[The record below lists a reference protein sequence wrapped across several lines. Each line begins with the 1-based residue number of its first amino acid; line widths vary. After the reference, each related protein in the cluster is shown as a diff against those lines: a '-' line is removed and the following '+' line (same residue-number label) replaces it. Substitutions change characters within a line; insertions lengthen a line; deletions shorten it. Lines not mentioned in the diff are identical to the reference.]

1 MTTPTI
7 EHYHY
12 FFNTPVEEH
21 LRRQAGKDI
30 EREVLGLFQRAAA
43 QVPAYGEFLRKNAI
57 RPVQVTSLA
66 AFAQLPLQTKIDYM
80 RVYPLAQRCYGGT
93 IGGTEIVAVSSG
105 STGEPM
111 FWPRTVAHEMDIAY
125 RFEQVLKQQF
135 ECDRKTTLA
144 VICFTLGNWVGGVFT
159 LSCCRLLAQ
168 KGLRLTIATPGN
180 NVAEI
185 MRVLNTL
192 GGQFEQTVLFGYP
205 PFLKTVLDA
214 GSAAGFQWG
223 RYNIKMVFAGEVFS
237 EEWRTL
243 ITERLQQ
250 DDAMLTTATLYGTA
264 DGGVLGNETPFSIVI
279 RRYLA
284 EHPGV
289 ARELFGESRLPT
301 LVQYDPLS
309 RYFEVFNDTLVVT
322 GEAGVPLVRYHIADK
337 GGIIPFD
344 EMMQR
349 LRDHGFDAQRDAA
362 PYHARSSQPLPFV
375 YLFGR
380 ADFTVSYFGANV
392 YPENVTTALEQH
404 EFMSSVSGK
413 FVMET
418 AELADGGKDLRITIE
433 LLPKI
438 EPNDSLRQQLAHAIK
453 ARLLY
458 LNSEYANYVPASH
471 QLPQVVLKATGD
483 AEYFPAGIKHRYTRK

>member
-1 MTTPTI
+1 MVSSNI
-7 EHYHY
+7 EHYRY
-12 FFNTPVEEH
+12 FFSTPVEDH
-21 LRRQAGKDI
+21 LRLQAGKNI
-30 EREVLGLFQRAAA
+30 EREVLALFQRAAA
-43 QVPAYGEFLRKNAI
+43 QVPAYGEFLRKNAVS
-57 RPVQVTSLA
+57 PSHVTSLA
-66 AFAQLPLQTKIDYM
+66 AFSQLPLQTKSDYM
-80 RVYPLAQRCYGGT
+80 RAYPLAQRCYGGAV
-93 IGGTEIVAVSSG
+93 GSSEILAVSSG

-111 FWPRTVAHEMDIAY
+111 FWPRTVVHEMDIAY

-135 ECDRKTTLA
+135 DCDRKSTLA

-168 KGLRLTIATPGN
+168 KGLRLTMATPGN

-192 GGQFEQTVLFGYP
+192 GDQFEQTVLFGYP

-223 RYNIKMVFAGEVFS
+223 RYNVKMVFAGEVFS

-264 DGGVLGNETPFSIVI
+264 DGGVLGNETPFSIFI

-284 EHPGV
+284 AHPGV
-289 ARELFGESRLPT
+289 ARELLGESRLPT

-309 RYFEVFNDTLVVT
+309 RYFEVVNDTLVVT
-322 GEAGVPLVRYHIADK
+322 GDAGVPLIRYHIADK

-349 LRDHGFDAQRDAA
+349 LRDYGFDAQQDGAA
-362 PYHARSSQPLPFV
+362 YYARGSHALPFV

-380 ADFTVSYFGANV
+380 ADFTVSFFGANV

-404 EFMSSVSGK
+404 ELMRSVSGK

-418 AELADGGKDLRITIE
+418 IELADGGKELRVTIE
-433 LLPKI
+433 LLPAV
-438 EPNDSLRQQLAHAIK
+438 EPSEALRNELAQAIK

-471 QLPQVVLKATGD
+471 QLPQVVLKPNGD